1 MHNGHIETL
10 KRARAMGDFLFVG
23 VLGDDV
29 VNFFKG
35 HNYPILSLHE
45 RVLMVLACKYADDV
59 IIGAPYQVSRDMIKS
74 LNVQKVVAAKTNE
87 DPVLEE
93 HRHIDPYQ
101 VAKEIGIY
109 EEFDIDTEVT
119 VERIAERVVENREK
133 YKAKF
138 DKKKLQQ
145 DKYYS
150 EVKQYVAE
158 I

>member
-59 IIGAPYQVSRDMIKS
+59 IIGAPYQISKDMIKS

-101 VAKEIGIY
+101 VAKEMGIY

>member
-1 MHNGHIETL
+1 LHNGHIETL

>member
-1 MHNGHIETL
+1 
-10 KRARAMGDFLFVG
+10 MGDFLFVG

-59 IIGAPYQVSRDMIKS
+59 IIGAPYQISKDMIKS

-101 VAKEIGIY
+101 VAKEMGIY